1 MGGRKAHI
9 VACSECGISFSK
21 TNLKIHLRSAH
32 PSLSSL
38 RRSESLKRYWRG
50 LSTESHFHQTRFLKQ
65 WSNRADGLEGFSF
78 NSSATVSEDDS
89 DESSEVGYE
98 AVEDNRWSITLTS
111 RGSVCNTCSKF
122 IGSFPLGD
130 PGFLWHMWSCY
141 QKRMRRYNN
150 HTKSSEDLNATL
162 DYIVSLVNINT
173 EASLTGINWLPVKA
187 AVKYL
192 LSETDLLLHS
202 PVQIST
208 FSGEC
213 ACFL

>member
-32 PSLSSL
+32 PSLSSH
-38 RRSESLKRYWRG
+38 RRSESLKRYWGG
-50 LSTESHFHQTRFLKQ
+50 LSSESHCHQTRFLNGCI
-65 WSNRADGLEGFSF
+65 NRAANLEGVSF
-78 NSSATVSEDDS
+78 ISLTSVSEDDS
-89 DESSEVGYE
+89 DDSSEVAYE
-98 AVEDNRWSITLTS
+98 AIEDNRWSITLTL

-122 IGSFPLGD
+122 IGNFPLGD
-130 PGFLWHMWSCY
+130 TDFLWHMWSCY
-141 QKRMRRYNN
+141 QERLRRYNN
-150 HTKSSEDLNATL
+150 HSKSSEDFNATF

-173 EASLTGINWLPVKA
+173 VASRRDANLLRVKA

-202 PVQIST
+202 PLQIST

>member
-38 RRSESLKRYWRG
+38 RRSESLKRYWSR
-50 LSTESHFHQTRFLKQ
+50 LSSESHFHQTRFLKQ
-65 WSNRADGLEGFSF
+65 WSNRAADFEGVSF
-78 NSSATVSEDDS
+78 NSSASVSEDDS
-89 DESSEVGYE
+89 DNSSEVAYE
-98 AVEDNRWSITLTS
+98 AIENRWSITLTL

-122 IGSFPLGD
+122 IGNFPLGD
-130 PGFLWHMWSCY
+130 TDFLWHMWSCY
-141 QKRMRRYNN
+141 QERLRRYNN
-150 HTKSSEDLNATL
+150 HSKSSEDFNATY

-173 EASLTGINWLPVKA
+173 VASRRDANLLRVKA

-202 PVQIST
+202 PLQIST